1 MVTFGIR
8 FKDRVVRWET
18 PPPPPGADWPKRRG
32 LALALLT
39 PEQEQDVYRM
49 LELPRSDVKE
59 LAHQARQ
66 VRAARQ
72 AREDREAKERVRAR
86 HKAQQQAASKAK
98 SQALQRAAREAEG
111 RAREAAFERALAKRD
126 ALAAEAGTAAEAE
139 TAAEARTDAAP
150 SPRKR
155 NHRQQQRHKQADS
168 LQEVGE
174 ALLAMQVSGGDAPP
188 PESDPED
195 ERLCSIC
202 MEGEKTHACLPCG
215 HRCLCAA
222 CAGPSF
228 ELAACPICRAPV
240 LMRARIFV

>member
-126 ALAAEAGTAAEAE
+126 ALAAEAGTAAEA
-139 TAAEARTDAAP
+139 RTDAAP

-155 NHRQQQRHKQADS
+155 NHRQQQRHKQAGS